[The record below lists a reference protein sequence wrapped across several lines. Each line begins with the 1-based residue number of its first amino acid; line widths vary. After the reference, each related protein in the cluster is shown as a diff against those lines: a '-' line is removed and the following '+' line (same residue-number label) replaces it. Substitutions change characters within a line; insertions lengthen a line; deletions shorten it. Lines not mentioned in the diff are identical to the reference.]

1 MEQCEITGTCG
12 ICDREITD
20 HRVYCYD
27 CVEAKD
33 MVFKDQSGQRFMSCP
48 KCSLRAPEL
57 HIKQDGCCNLC
68 RTTSG
73 KWTILAEDN
82 PDAKA
87 ILDAFSAPK
96 FTLKDSGQREEFPTG
111 SVRDTR
117 EGKGRFDLISP
128 IALKRL
134 AVVYERG
141 AAKYSSHNWRLGQPL
156 SRYLDSALRHTF
168 QVLEGKEDEDH
179 AAQAAWNLFAF
190 IETQARIK
198 NGELSAE
205 LNDLWQGAV

>member
-68 RTTSG
+68 RSISVGVIDYGQYT
-73 KWTILAEDN
+73 
-82 PDAKA
+82 
-87 ILDAFSAPK
+87 LDAEIHDEKQFV
-96 FTLKDSGQREEFPTG
+96 LKDSGQREEFPTG
-111 SVRDTR
+111 SVRDTQ

-128 IALKRL
+128 IALERL
-134 AVVYERG
+134 AIVYEKG
-141 AAKYSSHNWRLGQPL
+141 AAKYGDRNWEKGQPL
-156 SRYLDSALRHTF
+156 TRYLNSAMRHINKWRRGLR
-168 QVLEGKEDEDH
+168 DEDH
-179 AAQAAWNLFAF
+179 LAQAAWNLFAY
-190 IETQARIK
+190 IHTEQMINEGK
-198 NGELSAE
+198 LSD
-205 LNDLWQGAV
+205 DLR